1 MQRIDL
7 TLGLALTICLFKQ
20 CAKNCLA
27 VTALGLVTLTTASH
41 AQIRETILVINEFGQ
56 SSPVSVLVANQIRLA
71 LHTDRRFQ
79 VEFYWENLDAI
90 DLSNDALDEQHLLI
104 AKRYLGQHLDLIVLV
119 GPDPIRLLADGSK
132 AFNPGIPVVFCCS
145 TRGQPGQPVV
155 DSRSTGSWFQ
165 FDPGKTLDAALRLLP
180 ETRQVFVVTGQSRFD
195 KGVAA
200 LAKPGLTPYKARLD
214 VTYLAD
220 LPIKEL
226 QERLRHLP
234 SHSIVLFLT
243 FFKDVQGREF
253 LSTTEVL
260 PMVVAASNAPVFGVV
275 DTYLDRGVVGGF
287 VVSVEE
293 QGKIAGRDVLE
304 ILAGKAPQD
313 IPVVQGPSFY
323 MFDWRALRRW
333 NLDEGKLPAGSTIL
347 FREPTLWKRYKWT
360 LLAGSLF
367 IVGLALL
374 IVYLLY
380 KQRQLKLARKA
391 PEQLSG
397 MLIDAQEQ
405 ERRRIAAEIHDDFSQ
420 RLVVLSIGLENA
432 AKTIPAS
439 PDEATFQLHA
449 LSKGAGDLGS
459 DLHTLSRRLHSA
471 SLENLGLTP
480 GVTVLCK
487 EFATDQGIEI
497 EGKFDTVPR
506 TVDSDVALCI
516 FRILQEALR
525 NVKKHSGASRAQ
537 VILQLVDSTIH
548 LSVCDQ
554 GMGFDRKEITKS
566 TGLGIRSMEER
577 ARWLGGHFEIQSE
590 PGSGTKI
597 DARVP
602 LQPKRPA
609 SRAS

>member
-1 MQRIDL
+1 MSSDRPLPFRWWSRIKSVRRS
-7 TLGLALTICLFKQ
+7 TP
-20 CAKNCLA
+20 
-27 VTALGLVTLTTASH
+27 TTVSRASFTGRTSTPL
-41 AQIRETILVINEFGQ
+41 ISRMMRWTNSVFWLPGDIVGQ
-56 SSPVSVLVANQIRLA
+56 
-71 LHTDRRFQ
+71 
-79 VEFYWENLDAI
+79 
-90 DLSNDALDEQHLLI
+90 
-104 AKRYLGQHLDLIVLV
+104 KLDLIVLV
-119 GPDPIRLLADGSK
+119 GPDPIRLLADRSK
-132 AFNPGIPVVFCCS
+132 PFYPGVPVVFCC
-145 TRGQPGQPVV
+145 TGQGQPAQPAA
-155 DSRSTGSWFQ
+155 DHRSTGSWLQ
-165 FDPGKTLDAALRLLP
+165 FEPAKTLDAALRLLP

-200 LAKPGLTPYKARLD
+200 LAKAELTLYKARLD
-214 VTYLAD
+214 VTYLTD
-220 LPIKEL
+220 LPIKQL
-226 QERLRHLP
+226 QEKLRHLP
-234 SHSIVLFLT
+234 SHSIVFFLT
-243 FFKDVQGREF
+243 FFKDVQGQEF
-253 LSTTEVL
+253 VSTTDVL
-260 PMVVAASNAPVFGVV
+260 PMVVEASNVPVFGVS
-275 DTYLDRGVVGGF
+275 DTYLGSGIVGGF
-287 VVSVEE
+287 VVSIEE
-293 QGKIAGRDVLE
+293 QSKIVGRDVLE
-304 ILAGKAPQD
+304 ILGGKSPED
-313 IPVVQGPSFY
+313 IPVVRGPSFY

-333 NLDEGKLPAGSTIL
+333 NLDKGKLPAGSTIL

-367 IVGLALL
+367 IVVLALL

-380 KQRQLKLARKA
+380 KQKQLKLARKA

-439 PDEATFQLHA
+439 SEETTLQLRA

-506 TVDSDVALCI
+506 SVDSDVALCI

-525 NVKKHSGASRAQ
+525 NVKKHSTASRAQ

-590 PGSGTKI
+590 PGKGTKI
-597 DARVP
+597 DARLP

-609 SRAS
+609 SRASTGS